1 MWTWPNLFHNRSCG
15 CSQSTQVLRNRL
27 RRFPNSMP
35 TVRSSLSASTQ
46 TVGFAGAA
54 PRSMVQHTLWHALD
68 MLRLFY
74 AFWHWGSQLVTFSC
88 AKHSERSSSDRQH
101 SSWKTLKGKGWKG
114 HERSNDVST
123 IFATIQPG
131 HQRVLYFNQFNYFAI
146 AVYSGIARWHWKV
159 AARFQDL
166 AFSGIRLHSVAFGS
180 YSKASGCMSSSSVY
194 LARDCSTG
202 MEQLV
207 QCKIYSWNMLKRKDR
222 FHVTELSEA
231 MEVPRRCQLPWQQPW
246 MDGDFSEKT
255 TVCCSHGDRP
265 CSCRPFQASTVSTSE
280 NDRCPPFE

>member
-166 AFSGIRLHSVAFGS
+166 AFSGIRLHSVAFGCIRLIFQGFWLHVQLLRVFGPRLLDRHGATCAMQNIQLK
-180 YSKASGCMSSSSVY
+180 YAETKRSVSCHWTLGGY
-194 LARDCSTG
+194 GGPTTMPTPMATALNGWWLQRENNCLLFTWRSTLL
-202 MEQLV
+202 M
-207 QCKIYSWNMLKRKDR
+207 
-222 FHVTELSEA
+222 
-231 MEVPRRCQLPWQQPW
+231 
-246 MDGDFSEKT
+246 
-255 TVCCSHGDRP
+255 
-265 CSCRPFQASTVSTSE
+265 
-280 NDRCPPFE
+280 